1 MLTTDG
7 DCRPGTSGTVRS
19 IARVS
24 ATSCNSG
31 ISSQRKRGRP
41 ISTVNSP
48 PSARQQGMSP
58 AVVSNSSIALPVS
71 ALISAATQRMP
82 LPQAPASEPS
92 LLKMRMEASVEP
104 SGG

>member
-7 DCRPGTSGTVRS
+7 DCKLGTPGTLRS

-71 ALISAATQRMP
+71 ALTSAATQRMP

>member
-1 MLTTDG
+1 M
-7 DCRPGTSGTVRS
+7 R
-19 IARVS
+19 
-24 ATSCNSG
+24 
-31 ISSQRKRGRP
+31 
-41 ISTVNSP
+41 
-48 PSARQQGMSP
+48 P

-71 ALISAATQRMP
+71 ALTSAATQRMP